1 MILLQVQGREAAVIE
16 GDINSW
22 GSIEDYENQH
32 GGYGFGVSNMEEE
45 SVLEFCAA
53 MNMTVGIMF
62 NVVLFLYLGVK
73 CKAFFIRLCLLK
85 VQRLLAEKR

>member
-1 MILLQVQGREAAVIE
+1 
-16 GDINSW
+16 
-22 GSIEDYENQH
+22 
-32 GGYGFGVSNMEEE
+32 MEEE

-85 VQRLLAEKR
+85 VWRLLAEKR